1 MTMEPE
7 EPNRPED
14 TLPSADDQPIVS
26 VEDAIAAL
34 GRSFSTHPGFMW
46 TDAGFEILHANWP
59 AYPRGH
65 GAMVALSVLAE
76 YPRETRFFPIDNID
90 RCTLFVVGEKPKD
103 APHGPQHLH
112 VALWDDDLRA
122 CASARYVD
130 GVRDDKAEEFLAFPT
145 GYIQLTQKGVNGAT
159 INELLG
165 PALDFTNASIID
177 HLHEARYDTAVRE
190 ASLRVEIA
198 LREASSL
205 SDHGRRLVE
214 KCFGEPGLLV
224 PKGLTNP
231 PRQTLRNVFHG
242 YFKYVRNEYAHSLP
256 PVDMLTACTLV
267 RRSAAL
273 LTVIQVMERAR
284 RYDG

>member
-1 MTMEPE
+1 MEPE
-7 EPNRPED
+7 ESNRPGD
-14 TLPSADDQPIVS
+14 LPPSGDDVS
-26 VEDAIAAL
+26 FEETIATL

-46 TDAGFEILHANWP
+46 TDTGFEILHADWP

-65 GAMVALSVLAE
+65 GATVTLRVLAE

-90 RCTLFVVGEKPKD
+90 RCTLFVVGEKPKET
-103 APHGPQHLH
+103 PHGPQHLH
-112 VALWDDDLRA
+112 VAVWDDDLRA
-122 CASARYVD
+122 CTSARYIE
-130 GVRDDKAEEFLAFPT
+130 GVRDDEAEEFLAFPA
-145 GYIQLTQKGVNGAT
+145 GYIQLTHKGVNGAT

-165 PALDFTNASIID
+165 AALASTDSSIID

-198 LREASSL
+198 LRQASGL

-214 KCFGEPGLLV
+214 KCLGELGVLV
-224 PKGLTNP
+224 PKGLANP

-267 RRSAAL
+267 RRSAEL
-273 LTVIQVMERAR
+273 LTVIQAMERAR
-284 RYDG
+284 RHDS